1 MSFGDPNN
9 PYGQQQGGQQ
19 PGGQQPGYG
28 YPQQAPQ
35 GVPQQGYGYPQA
47 PPVQGGYGF
56 PGGPTEMPGGVKA
69 ARVMLYVIA
78 GLQVIGTIFVALAA
92 VAVNAAKDDPSL
104 QEDVQ
109 FQELADYS
117 GSALWGIAVFAVLWG
132 VLAVVFAAKFG
143 KGGNGIR
150 IATIVF
156 GVITAILGIYPFIVM
171 GLVHTILAILVV
183 VFVAKSDGGAWFNR
197 QRQQQY

>member
-9 PYGQQQGGQQ
+9 PYGQQQGGQ
-19 PGGQQPGYG
+19 PGGQPGYG

-47 PPVQGGYGF
+47 PPVQGGYGY

-78 GLQVIGTIFVALAA
+78 GLQVIGAIIFAIAA
-92 VAVNAAKDDPSL
+92 AAVNAAKNDATLKD
-104 QEDVQ
+104 DVQ
-109 FQELADYS
+109 FQQLADYS
-117 GSALWGIAVFAVLWG
+117 GGALWGFVVFAVLWG
-132 VLAVVFAAKFG
+132 VFAVVLAVKFG
-143 KGGNGIR
+143 NGGNGVR
-150 IATIVF
+150 ITTIVF
-156 GVITAILGIYPFIVM
+156 GVITAILGIYPFILV
-171 GLVHTILAILVV
+171 GLVHTVLAILVT

-197 QRQQQY
+197 QQQPQH

>member
-9 PYGQQQGGQQ
+9 PYGQQQGGGQ

-47 PPVQGGYGF
+47 PPVQGGYGY

-69 ARVMLYVIA
+69 ARVMLFVIA
-78 GLQVIGTIFVALAA
+78 GLQVIGAIFVALAA
-92 VAVNAAKDDPSL
+92 AAVSAAKEDPTL
-104 QEDVQ
+104 KDDVQ
-109 FQELADYS
+109 FQQLADYS
-117 GSALWGIAVFAVLWG
+117 GAALWGIVVFAVLWG
-132 VLAVVFAAKFG
+132 VLAVFLGAKFG

-150 IATIVF
+150 ITAIVF
-156 GVITAILGIYPFIVM
+156 GVITAILGIYPFVVM
-171 GLVHTILAILVV
+171 GLVHTVLAILVV

-197 QRQQQY
+197 QQQP

>member
-92 VAVNAAKDDPSL
+92 VAVNAAKDDPTL

-117 GSALWGIAVFAVLWG
+117 GNALWGIVVFAVLWG
-132 VLAVVFAAKFG
+132 ILAVVFAAKFG

-197 QRQQQY
+197 QRQPQY